1 MVADS
6 FQSLTHS
13 CMHSE
18 KSEPLEQ
25 ERKEIRAP
33 LALPVWT
40 LPPHLWSSSIPPAM
54 QRRKMGEVQRYHLE
68 LLALIQVL
76 LFPEEIL

>member
-33 LALPVWT
+33 LALPV
-40 LPPHLWSSSIPPAM
+40 
-54 QRRKMGEVQRYHLE
+54 
-68 LLALIQVL
+68 
-76 LFPEEIL
+76 